1 MPEGIIEPQ
10 GLAEMGKHRSPLV
23 GHTYALILSALAG

>member
-23 GHTYALILSALAG
+23 GHTYGAHS